1 MHLIIPASLSE
12 SAYVAVN
19 PTMRWGEAAA
29 TLTRNLLKRSRAM
42 VAGQR
47 LTGRHPALQHSFYV
61 KDGHMERGNNESPT
75 ESMQI
80 DTLEMEK
87 IDRDIKRKILL
98 GIAAVCGAAAMS
110 IIWFFF

>member
-1 MHLIIPASLSE
+1 
-12 SAYVAVN
+12 
-19 PTMRWGEAAA
+19 
-29 TLTRNLLKRSRAM
+29 
-42 VAGQR
+42 
-47 LTGRHPALQHSFYV
+47 
-61 KDGHMERGNNESPT
+61 MERGNNESPT